1 MAISVRIPP
10 QIGRVYGAQSWE
22 HVEAENVAHV
32 IRMLDARFP
41 GLGERLTEPGGTL
54 RRWINIFVNGED
66 IRALN
71 GLATPLDPDAEVY
84 IVPAVAGGRAGGK
97 RTPVLLL

>member
-1 MAISVRIPP
+1 MAISVRIPA

-22 HVEAENVAHV
+22 RVEAEDVSRLIAT
-32 IRMLDARFP
+32 LDARFP

-66 IRALN
+66 IRALD
-71 GLATPLDPDAEVY
+71 GMATPLHPDAEVY
-84 IVPAVAGGRAGGK
+84 IVPAVAGGRAD
-97 RTPVLLL
+97 

>member
-1 MAISVRIPP
+1 MMTVAVRIPA

-22 HVEAENVAHV
+22 RVEAENVSSLVA
-32 IRMLDARFP
+32 MLDARFP

-84 IVPAVAGGRAGGK
+84 IVPAVAGGHAD
-97 RTPVLLL
+97 